1 MLTPPVQ
8 LTTSPGPSSAGPSS
22 TGQSSV
28 TASASETAVPE
39 TAASE
44 TAVPE
49 TGRPRAGR
57 VSATAGSTAEG
68 ARAVITAEPVRLG
81 ITLTSLT
88 RSCHGPRGQAAIPYT
103 KIIAKCSDIFRNIE
117 IVFKKGSSTT

>member
-22 TGQSSV
+22 TGQSSAGQPSV
-28 TASASETAVPE
+28 TASASEA
-39 TAASE
+39 
-44 TAVPE
+44 AVPE

-68 ARAVITAEPVRLG
+68 ARAVITAEQVRLG

-88 RSCHGPRGQAAIPYT
+88 RSCHGPRGQAVILYT